1 MTNKKILNFIPNFS
15 FGGVETTNIN
25 LSETLIKFGYEVDL
39 VTNDYQRVNKSEYSN
54 NIKSLRKSKMLFCL
68 LPLIK
73 YINNTKPDLII
84 CSQFYANII
93 VLLACLI
100 SGYKNKIILC
110 ERVPVFENLKK
121 ISIIK
126 KNVIKFLIKRLYKKA
141 DKIVCNSYGTKNDLS
156 KITDVK
162 NSVVIYN
169 PVLNDSM
176 LSQSKSTVKDFIF
189 DKRTKYLITVSRIA
203 EERNIIELI
212 NIFNLLPNKKNIKLL
227 IIGDGPLLDE
237 CKSKVKQLNL
247 ENKIH
252 FLGYKSN
259 PYKYLSKSHVY
270 LSTAKW
276 EGMGNSIIEAL
287 FFGLYIIAYD
297 SPGGVSEMLKD
308 GKFGSLIP
316 YGNKQK
322 FASDLI
328 NNLNNSNLKNQD
340 INEHLELFKP
350 DNVTKKYID
359 LIEAIST

>member
-15 FGGVETTNIN
+15 FGGIETTNIN

-39 VTNDYQRVNKSEYSN
+39 ITNDYQRVNKSKYSN

-126 KNVIKFLIKRLYKKA
+126 KNVIKFLIKKLYKKA
-141 DKIVCNSYGTKNDLS
+141 DKIVCNSYGTKNDLN
-156 KITDVK
+156 KIVDVS

-169 PVLNDSM
+169 PVLDDSI
-176 LSQSKSTVKDFIF
+176 SSKSEATVKDFIF
-189 DKRTKYLITVSRIA
+189 EKKTKYLITVSRIV

-212 NIFNLLPNKKNIKLL
+212 NIFNLLPNKKNIQLL
-227 IIGDGPLLDE
+227 IIGDGLLLHE

-247 ENKIH
+247 EDKIH

-259 PYKYLSKSHVY
+259 PYKYLSKSHIY

-316 YGNKQK
+316 NGDKQK
-322 FASDLI
+322 FVSELI
-328 NNLNNSNLKNQD
+328 NNLNNTNLNNRYLND
-340 INEHLELFKP
+340 HLELFNP
-350 DNVTKKYID
+350 INVTKKYID
-359 LIEAIST
+359 LIEAIS

>member
-39 VTNDYQRVNKSEYSN
+39 ITNDYQRVNKSKYSN

-141 DKIVCNSYGTKNDLS
+141 DKIVCNSYGTKNDLN
-156 KITDVK
+156 KIIDVS

-169 PVLNDSM
+169 PVLGDSM

-316 YGNKQK
+316 YGDKQK
-322 FASDLI
+322 FVSDLI
-328 NNLNNSNLKNQD
+328 DNLNNSNLKNQD

-350 DNVTKKYID
+350 NNVTKKYID
-359 LIEAIST
+359 LIEAIS

>member
-39 VTNDYQRVNKSEYSN
+39 LTNDYQRVNKLEYFN
-54 NIKSLRKSKMLFCL
+54 NVKSLRKSKMLFCL
-68 LPLIK
+68 LPLMK

-93 VLLACLI
+93 VLLACFL
-100 SGYKNKIILC
+100 SGYKTKIILC

-141 DKIVCNSYGTKNDLS
+141 DKIVCNSYGTKNDLN
-156 KITDVK
+156 KITDVN

-169 PVLNDSM
+169 PVLGDSI
-176 LSQSKSTVKDFIF
+176 LNQSKSTVNDFIF
-189 DKRTKYLITVSRIA
+189 DKKTKYLITVSRIA
-203 EERNIIELI
+203 EERNVIELI
-212 NIFNLLPNKKNIKLL
+212 NIFNSLSNKKNIKLL
-227 IIGDGPLLDE
+227 IIGDGPLLNE
-237 CKSKVKQLNL
+237 CKSRVKQLNL

-259 PYKYLSKSHVY
+259 PYKYLSKSHIY

-287 FFGLYIIAYD
+287 FFGLYVIAYD

-308 GKFGSLIP
+308 GKFGSLIH
-316 YGNKQK
+316 YGDKQK
-322 FASDLI
+322 FVSDLI
-328 NNLNNSNLKNQD
+328 DNLNNSNLKNQD

-350 DNVTKKYID
+350 NNVTKKYID
-359 LIEAIST
+359 LIEAIS

>member
-1 MTNKKILNFIPNFS
+1 MINKKILNFIPNFS

-39 VTNDYQRVNKSEYSN
+39 ITNDYQRVNKSKYFN

-93 VLLACLI
+93 ILLACLI

-121 ISIIK
+121 ISLIK

-141 DKIVCNSYGTKNDLS
+141 DKIVCNSYGTKNDLN
-156 KITDVK
+156 KIIDVS

-169 PVLNDSM
+169 PVLGDSM

-316 YGNKQK
+316 YGDKQK
-322 FASDLI
+322 FVSDLI
-328 NNLNNSNLKNQD
+328 DNLNNSNLKNQD

-350 DNVTKKYID
+350 NNVTKKYID
-359 LIEAIST
+359 LIEAIS